1 MASPIQPREP
11 DKGAEPIQP
20 REPNTTEVLP
30 TQVVL
35 VEDPPKRKRRAWI
48 GWLIA
53 LLVLAV
59 LLVIAALVGEQ
70 LARQYA
76 ESYVR
81 ERVLESLPVDPETPI
96 AVEIGGGPVLL
107 QAISGEMTQIDV
119 DLPEVTIGDVS
130 GSAVLTA
137 TGIPLDETKPVDT
150 LDIELTI
157 TEESVRQLSGY
168 LSGVDLDSIAV
179 GNGVVTVGTE
189 LSILFVT
196 LPITI
201 DLLPSAVDGGIAFEP
216 ETITLDDQQI
226 SVDDLRNNPLVSS
239 IAGSLLDSQVFCVAD
254 SLPSAFRLTDVAVE
268 GSNLVIGVNGDG
280 VIFSDPN
287 LLATGTC
294 P

>member
-1 MASPIQPREP
+1 M
-11 DKGAEPIQP
+11 
-20 REPNTTEVLP
+20 NTTEVLP

-35 VEDPPKRKRRAWI
+35 VEEPPRRKRRAWI
-48 GWLIA
+48 GVLIGFF
-53 LLVLAV
+53 VLAI

-81 ERVLESLPVDPETPI
+81 ERVLESLPVDPATPI

-107 QAISGEMTQIDV
+107 QAISGRMTEIDV
-119 DLPEVTIGDVS
+119 DLPELTIGAVS

-137 TGIPLDETKPVDT
+137 TGVPLDETQPVES

-157 TEESVRQLSGY
+157 TEESVRELSGY
-168 LSGVDLDSIAV
+168 LSGVDLTSIAV
-179 GNGVVTVGTE
+179 GNGVITVGTE
-189 LSILFVT
+189 FSVLFVT
-196 LPITI
+196 IPITI
-201 DLLPSAVDGGIAFEP
+201 DLLPSAADGGIAFEP

-239 IAGSLLDSQVFCVAD
+239 IAGSLLDSQVFCVAE
-254 SLPSAFRLTDVAVE
+254 SLPSAFTISDVAVQ
-268 GSNLVIGVNGDG
+268 GTNLVIDVNGDG

>member
-11 DKGAEPIQP
+11 APE
-20 REPNTTEVLP
+20 NTTEVLP
-30 TQVVL
+30 AQVVL
-35 VEDPPKRKRRAWI
+35 VEDKPRRKRRAWI
-48 GWLIA
+48 GWLIG
-53 LLVLAV
+53 LVVLAI
-59 LLVIAALVGEQ
+59 LLVIAAFVGEQ

-107 QAISGEMTQIDV
+107 QAISGQMTRIDV
-119 DLPEVTIGDVS
+119 DLPAVTIGAVS

-137 TGIPLDETKPVDT
+137 TGVPLDETKPVKS

-157 TEESVRQLSGY
+157 TEESVRELSGY
-168 LSGVDLDSIAV
+168 LSGADLDSIAV
-179 GNGVVTVGTE
+179 GNGVVTVATKVS
-189 LSILFVT
+189 LLFVEI
-196 LPITI
+196 PITI
-201 DLLPSAVDGGIAFEP
+201 DLLPSAADGGIAFKP

-226 SVDDLRNNPLVSS
+226 SVDDLRNNPVVSS
-239 IAGSLLDSQVFCVAD
+239 LAGTLLDSQVFCVAE
-254 SLPSAFRLTDVAVE
+254 SLPSAFTITDVVVD

-280 VIFSDPN
+280 IVFSDPN